1 MPHNVCPRV
10 GRSSG
15 VVDGQAFLLRD
26 GVRHEL
32 GVPSGFAQRGARN
45 QRQGPGCRN
54 LSDCDW
60 HARGGVVVDLH
71 TRVGD
76 NSWTLQVTVRRGH
89 GPTEGLPARTQP
101 S

>member
-1 MPHNVCPRV
+1 MARGVLWDPDTTRGFDPWPGNVSSEAHALNIASDVV
-10 GRSSG
+10 GRSGNSEFSTSR
-15 VVDGQAFLLRD
+15 AML
-26 GVRHEL
+26 
-32 GVPSGFAQRGARN
+32 
-45 QRQGPGCRN
+45 
-54 LSDCDW
+54 W
-60 HARGGVVVDLH
+60 RGGVAVDLH